1 VIKVV
6 KTITIVL
13 GIFICLALGMLGYG
27 FYSKDKGEQNQPS
40 ELAKHTLMPSP
51 TVSYVSTGADIGG
64 ISLGQPQGSSIV
76 AVQPHGVLVYVTVQG
91 GGQADRVLI
100 VDLQMRR
107 VVGQISL
114 AGTVSSSTAPMSL
127 PANPGAIAP
136 AAKK

>member
-13 GIFICLALGMLGYG
+13 GIFICIALGMLGYG

-40 ELAKHTLMPSP
+40 EVAKHTLMPSP
-51 TVSYVSTGADIGG
+51 ILSLSAGADIGG
-64 ISLGQPQGSSIV
+64 ISLGQPQGSSIA
-76 AVQPHGVLVYVTVQG
+76 AVQPQGVLVYVTVQG

-107 VVGQISL
+107 VIGQLSL
-114 AGTVSSSTAPMSL
+114 GGMEPSYATPKPL